1 MMKTLGNGLMGQL
14 TAATKVAAFFFALG
28 SSALSSPVQAA
39 AQLTVNPVVL
49 KLPAKA
55 LATSLKLENNGSK
68 DAFMQAEIF
77 AWSQPNGEDVLEPT
91 REVLVSP
98 PVFRISPGN
107 TQIVRIGRL
116 KPASPGPLE
125 RSYRVIISEYL
136 PADKPVE
143 GGISTLLKLSLPLF
157 VPALNKQATALT
169 WQAERIAGTDDLQ
182 LTVENPSNSSAKIT
196 ALKLVQDGHSIAS
209 RSLIYPVLAG
219 ASRKIAWP
227 KALVNAKPG
236 QPLELTTDLGGGKFL
251 RQALDL
257 RVVSVVPLQ

>member
-1 MMKTLGNGLMGQL
+1 MMKKIGDGLMGQL
-14 TAATKVAAFFFALG
+14 AAATKVAAFFFVLG
-28 SSALSSPVQAA
+28 GSVLSLSVQAA

-55 LATSLKLENNGSK
+55 LATSLKLENNGGK
-68 DAFMQAEIF
+68 VAFMQAEVF
-77 AWSQPNGEDVLEPT
+77 AWSQPGGEDLLEPT

-116 KPASPGPLE
+116 KPELPGALE

-143 GGISTLLKLSLPLF
+143 GGISTLLKLSLPIF
-157 VPALNKQATALT
+157 VPPLDKQPAALT

-182 LTVENPSNSSAKIT
+182 LTVANPGNSSTKIT
-196 ALKLVQDGHSIAS
+196 ALELLQDGRSIAN

-219 ASRKIAWP
+219 ASRKITWP
-227 KALVNAKPG
+227 KALANAKPG
-236 QPLELTTDLGGGKFL
+236 QSLELTTDLGRGKFL
-251 RQALDL
+251 RQALDV